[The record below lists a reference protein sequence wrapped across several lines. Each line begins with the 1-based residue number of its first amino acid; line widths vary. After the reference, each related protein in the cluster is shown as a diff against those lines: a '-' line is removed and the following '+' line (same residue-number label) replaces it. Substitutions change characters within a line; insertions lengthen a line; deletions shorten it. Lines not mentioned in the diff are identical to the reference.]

1 MSTPSNGSWNDGP
14 QYGAPQGGGQQQGG
28 FGQQS
33 LGQGFGQS
41 GSGYPAE
48 QGFGQQGQSGQSDSG
63 FGQQGQP
70 GQSDSGFGQQHG
82 RSDSGFGQQG
92 QQGQQHGQQGFGA
105 PGGPGSS
112 GPITTSSSGGGLGD
126 LFSDFG
132 FRKSL
137 TEQLASIAFL
147 VAVVWQVLNFIRVLA
162 NAWGSQGNGEFQV
175 RNMGG
180 FEAMMTT
187 LGGLAWMIFAIIA
200 ARLALE
206 LFVNVARLAR
216 GKS

>member
-48 QGFGQQGQSGQSDSG
+48 Q
-63 FGQQGQP
+63 
-70 GQSDSGFGQQHG
+70 
-82 RSDSGFGQQG
+82 GFGQQG

>member
-14 QYGAPQGGGQQQGG
+14 QYGAPQGGGQQPGG

-63 FGQQGQP
+63 FGQQ
-70 GQSDSGFGQQHG
+70 HG

-92 QQGQQHGQQGFGA
+92 QQNGQQGFGA